1 MNGVDILF
9 RQIDNG
15 RQGKNI
21 GLKTGIP
28 KMDKYTGGIQKG
40 VYTLIFG
47 TSGAGKSSYALYT
60 HIYRPLKDYPDKN
73 IKLIYYSLEMG
84 ESLLLAKLL
93 CLYIYEEYRY
103 VIPFTELM
111 SWQEILDDESYE
123 YVKKGRQ

>member
-47 TSGAGKSSYALYT
+47 TSGNSNFISFKIFLVLS
-60 HIYRPLKDYPDKN
+60 
-73 IKLIYYSLEMG
+73 
-84 ESLLLAKLL
+84 
-93 CLYIYEEYRY
+93 
-103 VIPFTELM
+103 
-111 SWQEILDDESYE
+111 
-123 YVKKGRQ
+123 